1 MPPADGGPEPTG
13 DAYAPYCLHGTLP
26 LVRDEGEASGYR
38 FARIGRDPVDACIA
52 DPADLPAGELTLRTF
67 GSAAEAEAYA
77 AALAEHGGNAFT
89 SLLSPVPAGAGPFLL
104 VVRHD
109 RERERA
115 STLDEAV
122 RLAGPVRPSSAAW
135 SRARASSAGAAE
147 DARRRQ
153 SLATRWRAA
162 QDVVL
167 SLGDAFVTGMDEAG
181 LEFMSNGTRARFVL
195 GGPPEAPALSWSR
208 IVHRLD
214 PDLARLAAEE
224 VAASGAETVAVG
236 SFLFRLRELSKDEL
250 LRAMA
255 AERALAIAEERL
267 SDIAGNRSRLA
278 EIAADPA
285 AARVLARA
293 AAGLPVL
300 SVEPGAPAAQLSPK
314 SGTPRTVSGSLVGR
328 LVRHG
333 LLAPAWV
340 PGRASRE
347 QPETWCPRLYVATE
361 AGRLVA
367 AGRTVEAAGLVGNL
381 RMPRAEPAP
390 IHVGGLFRTLAL
402 MSAEMPED
410 VRGRLGQA
418 VEPHL
423 PNDGEILAHAAGY
436 GRNYSSWSPLVHGA
450 LAGVLDLDEAG
461 RVRRVA
467 ASPAPDT
474 SPHP

>member
-1 MPPADGGPEPTG
+1 MPPAEGRPEPVG
-13 DAYAPYCLHGTLP
+13 DAYAPFCLHGTLP

-38 FARIGRDPVDACIA
+38 FARIGRDPVEACIA

-67 GSAAEAEAYA
+67 GSVAEAEGYA

-89 SLLSPVPAGAGPFLL
+89 SLLSPQHSGTGPFLL

-122 RLAGPVRPSSAAW
+122 QLIGPARPSSSAW
-135 SRARASSAGAAE
+135 SRVRASSAGAAE

-153 SLATRWRAA
+153 ALSTRWRAA

-167 SLGDAFVTGMDEAG
+167 ALGDAYVTGMDEAG
-181 LEFMSNGTRARFVL
+181 VEFMSNARQARFVL
-195 GGPPEAPALSWSR
+195 GGSAEAPVLSWSC
-208 IVHRLD
+208 IAHRLD
-214 PDLARLAAEE
+214 PELARLAAEE
-224 VAASGAETVAVG
+224 VAASGAEAVGVG

-250 LRAMA
+250 VRAMA

-267 SDIAGNRSRLA
+267 SDIAGNRKRLA

-293 AAGLPVL
+293 AAGLPIL
-300 SVEPGAPAAQLSPK
+300 SVDPGAPAAQLSPK
-314 SGTPRTVSGSLVGR
+314 SGTPQTVPGSLVGR

-340 PGRASRE
+340 PGRVSRE

-367 AGRTVEAAGLVGNL
+367 ASRTVEAAGLVGNL
-381 RMPRAEPAP
+381 RLPRAEPDQMHA
-390 IHVGGLFRTLAL
+390 GGLFQALAT
-402 MSAEMPED
+402 MSFDMPED

-423 PNDGEILAHAAGY
+423 PGDGEVLANAAGY

-450 LAGVLDLDEAG
+450 LAGVLVLDEAG
-461 RVRRVA
+461 RVRRV
-467 ASPAPDT
+467 T
-474 SPHP
+474 SPSSESSPQP

>member
-1 MPPADGGPEPTG
+1 MPPADGGPDPAA

-38 FARIGRDPVDACIA
+38 FARVGQDPVEDCIA

-67 GSAAEAEAYA
+67 GSAAEAEGYA

-89 SLLSPVPAGAGPFLL
+89 SLLSPQHPATPPFLL

-115 STLDEAV
+115 ATLDEAV
-122 RLAGPVRPSSAAW
+122 RLTGSARPSSAAW
-135 SRARASSAGAAE
+135 SKARASSAGAAE

-153 SLATRWRAA
+153 TLSTRWRAA

-167 SLGDAFVTGMDEAG
+167 TLGDAYVTGMDEAG
-181 LEFMSNGTRARFVL
+181 VEFISTGTRARFVL
-195 GGPPEAPALSWSR
+195 GGPPEAPVLSWSR
-208 IVHRLD
+208 IAHRLD

-224 VAASGAETVAVG
+224 VAASGAEAVAVG
-236 SFLFRLRELSKDEL
+236 SFLFRLRELSKHEL
-250 LRAMA
+250 VRAMA

-314 SGTPRTVSGSLVGR
+314 SGTPQTVSGSLVGR

-333 LLAPAWV
+333 LLAPAWI
-340 PGRASRE
+340 PATATRGNP
-347 QPETWCPRLYVATE
+347 QTWCPRLYVLTE

-367 AGRTVEAAGLVGNL
+367 ADRIVEAAALVGNL
-381 RMPRAEPAP
+381 RIPRAEPAP
-390 IHVGGLFRTLAL
+390 VHGGDLFQALATLG
-402 MSAEMPED
+402 EGMPDD
-410 VRGRLGQA
+410 VRVRLGQA
-418 VEPHL
+418 VEAHL
-423 PNDGEILAHAAGY
+423 PGDGQTLADAAGY
-436 GRNYSSWSPLVHGA
+436 GRNYSSWSPIVHGA
-450 LAGVLDLDEAG
+450 LAGVLALDGDG
-461 RVRRVA
+461 RVRRVS
-467 ASPAPDT
+467 ASPAAES
-474 SPHP
+474 SPRP